1 MYFQFACPSCS
12 KNLKVSEEN
21 VGRRVR
27 CPYCHNVMTVQAPKR
42 TEPAVS
48 EGGGGAP
55 PTVKEGAT
63 PSAKEKEPARPSE
76 RPAPEEPSEPP
87 PSAPSDEGE
96 SGTDVSMIKS
106 GLLGLALAVAFY
118 VVVALPLHKF
128 YLGQLFLARGWVPFV
143 EVFLMTWALAIL
155 YLKSRKLVRQK
166 ESMLFDLLPTDISPH
181 ITQETVDQFVQHI
194 RGLPAKPSESFLIN
208 RVLRGLEHFRVLNN
222 HAEVAAR
229 LESQSNIDANS
240 VESSYT
246 LIKVFIWA
254 IPILGFI
261 GTVIGISAAVGGF
274 AATMES
280 AQNVEALK
288 QALGSVTGG
297 LATAFDTTLVALV
310 MSILIMFPTSSMQK
324 SEEDLLNWVDEY
336 CNENFLR
343 RLKDA
348 DRTEKA
354 EAARSD
360 IQAALEKA
368 LSQHQAELETW
379 TKKLESIG
387 STVAR
392 QVAEGLAKIEKEQQK
407 QRMEEFERL
416 SQTVLQ
422 KQSEL
427 ASSVASAC
435 DAVARLQ
442 SEQAARMQALAQST
456 EQTQTQVCQS
466 MRQSAQALHAY
477 FANLHEGLNVLN
489 GVLEELGQKQVVVE
503 TAPRRRW
510 GLFGR
515 KDGGPRLKPK

>member
-1 MYFQFACPSCS
+1 MYFQFACPNCG

-27 CPYCHNVMTVQAPKR
+27 CPYCHNVMTVNAPKR
-42 TEPAVS
+42 PEPAES
-48 EGGGGAP
+48 GGAP
-55 PTVKEGAT
+55 PSVKEPTAAET
-63 PSAKEKEPARPSE
+63 AAKGTSPSE
-76 RPAPEEPSEPP
+76 REAPEKPSEAPPPAPSETG
-87 PSAPSDEGE
+87 AG
-96 SGTDVSMIKS
+96 GTDVSMLKS
-106 GLLGLALAVAFY
+106 GLLGLALALAFY
-118 VVVALPLHKF
+118 LIVALPLHKF

-143 EVFLMTWALAIL
+143 EVFLMTWSIPIL
-155 YLKSRKLVRQK
+155 YMKSRKLVRQK
-166 ESMLFDLLPTDISPH
+166 ESMLLDVLPTEISPH
-181 ITQETVDQFVQHI
+181 ITQESVDRFVEHI
-194 RGLPAKPSESFLIN
+194 RGLPAKPNESFLIN

-222 HAEVAAR
+222 HSEVAAR
-229 LESQSNIDANS
+229 LSSQSDIDANA

-246 LIKVFIWA
+246 IIKVFIWA

-274 AATMES
+274 SATMES

-348 DRTEKA
+348 DRSEKTKTA
-354 EAARSD
+354 PSD
-360 IQAALEKA
+360 LQAAIEKA
-368 LSQHQAELETW
+368 LAEQQAELDAW
-379 TKKLESIG
+379 TQKLENIG
-387 STVAR
+387 NTITR
-392 QVAEGLAKIEKEQQK
+392 QVAEGLARIEKEQRQKRMQEIERLTETVFEK
-407 QRMEEFERL
+407 QRD
-416 SQTVLQ
+416 
-422 KQSEL
+422 L
-427 ASSVASAC
+427 AANVASAC
-435 DAVARLQ
+435 EAVARLE
-442 SEQAARMQALAQST
+442 SEHAARMRALAEST

-477 FANLHEGLNVLN
+477 FANLHQGLNVLN

-515 KDGGPRLKPK
+515 KDGGPRVKPK